1 MMLKVGSIIG
11 VFEITAPLGSGGM
24 GEVYRAKDTKLGR
37 DVAVKILLDASTSG
51 AARLTPVRVALS
63 LRSATADKSSC
74 EDT

>member
-51 AARLTPVRVALS
+51 AARLTPVRVASS